1 MGIEEEMLS
10 LYRNY
15 FDQKALGA
23 VSLHQAFFSLKGLKS
38 LGDQVFLQDVEGYE
52 FVTFESKKNELRYKI
67 VDAFDKPVKVKSVKK
82 ATMKAVDS
90 NKTTDVSDNIKLME
104 DGTVIQVVLPD
115 VLTMPWKLHQ
125 IKFELGNGS
134 YNTKTFLVKTQIH
147 EQLQVSFSQTENWQ
161 SPPEYEVQDGYP
173 VRFAPKNTGD
183 FPLVHIQIDTAF
195 LGDKEKEVDWPQT
208 VFVTLK
214 KEGGIPYS
222 IHSDYIESIKRHQ
235 IDADLRFIIKE

>member
-1 MGIEEEMLS
+1 MGIDEEMLS

-23 VSLHQAFFSLKGLKS
+23 VSLHQAFYSMKGLKS

-52 FVTFESKKNELRYKI
+52 FVTFEGKKSELRYKI

-82 ATMKAVDS
+82 ATMKADGS
-90 NKTTDVSDNIKLME
+90 NKTTDVSDNIKLLE
-104 DGTVIQVVLPD
+104 DGTVIQVILPD

-134 YNTKTFLVKTQIH
+134 YNTKTFLVKTQIY

-161 SPPEYEVQDGYP
+161 SPPEYEV
-173 VRFAPKNTGD
+173 
-183 FPLVHIQIDTAF
+183 
-195 LGDKEKEVDWPQT
+195 
-208 VFVTLK
+208 
-214 KEGGIPYS
+214 
-222 IHSDYIESIKRHQ
+222 
-235 IDADLRFIIKE
+235 